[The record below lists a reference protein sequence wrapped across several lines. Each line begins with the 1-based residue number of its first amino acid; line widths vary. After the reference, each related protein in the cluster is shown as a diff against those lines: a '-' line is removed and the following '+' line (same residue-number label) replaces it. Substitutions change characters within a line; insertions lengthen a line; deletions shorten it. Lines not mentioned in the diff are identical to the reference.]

1 MQTYTAAASVTTLM
15 PKAEIAR
22 RGGAVRVRTIRLK
35 GGRYAH
41 VYVVRRKG
49 KRGGK
54 TVLGEVKTRKK
65 R

>member
-1 MQTYTAAASVTTLM
+1 MSRVPKSVESNVA
-15 PKAEIAR
+15 K
-22 RGGAVRVRTIRLK
+22 RGGAVKVRTVRIS

-54 TVLGEVKTRKK
+54 TVLGKIK
-65 R
+65 RRQRG